1 MTSTRRVFDRGRL
14 TIVVSLVGI
23 ALFGG
28 IAWAAF
34 GVMAVQDVGEP
45 LADVRMGRDLRA
57 FTSAGELAATRSGA
71 ELYNHNAAVYVTTGA
86 SRYVNPPWYAMAMI
100 PLSWIPFV
108 WLYPLW
114 TGAGIVIGAFALRK
128 LRMPD
133 PYRVGAVVL
142 LSASGFLAV
151 FYGQNTFFM
160 VAILTLVVL
169 SLEQGSMVVAGVG
182 LAFIGFKPHLLFGIA
197 LWWLADFKRMK
208 AAIASVLGATA
219 VLAIVSALW
228 MPGSWRAFVDAIGDP
243 DVLVMPSKEVSL
255 LSAGRLLFVGYPGV
269 TVVFGVL
276 AFGAIAVALVLAVRR
291 RADDIP
297 YVAALA
303 IVGSLLIAPHAL
315 VYDWLLL
322 VVAGAIAL
330 RAPSVSVR
338 EIAVVGSLL
347 AVAIPIG
354 DILTELQLDAFDRAV
369 HLAPL
374 VLLGVFVWAVH
385 RGGVFS
391 PPRVVVQ
398 AAP

>member
-1 MTSTRRVFDRGRL
+1 MTANRRSFDRGRL
-14 TIVVSLVGI
+14 TIVVSLVGV

-57 FTSAGELAATRSGA
+57 FTSAGELAAMRSGA
-71 ELYNHNAAVYVTTGA
+71 ELYDHEADVYVTTGA

-100 PLSWIPFV
+100 PLSWIPFA

-114 TGAGIVIGAFALRK
+114 TGAGIVIGALAVRK

-142 LSASGFLAV
+142 LSASAFLAV

-169 SLEQGSMVVAGVG
+169 ALEQGSMVVGGVG
-182 LAFIGFKPHLLFGIA
+182 LAFIGFKPHLLLGIA
-197 LWWLADFKRMK
+197 VWWLADFKRMK
-208 AAIASVLGATA
+208 AAIASVLGVTF
-219 VLAIVSALW
+219 VLAIASALW
-228 MPGSWRAFVDAIGDP
+228 MPGSWQAFIDAIGDP
-243 DVLVMPSKEVSL
+243 DVLVLPAKEVSL
-255 LSAGRLLFVGYPGV
+255 LSAGRLLFAGYPGV
-269 TVVFGVL
+269 TVVFGAL
-276 AFGAIAVALVLAVRR
+276 AFGAIAAALVLAVRR
-291 RADDIP
+291 KAADIP

-330 RAPSVSVR
+330 RVPNISLWD
-338 EIAVVGSLL
+338 IAIVGSLL
-347 AVAIPIG
+347 AVVIPIG
-354 DILTELQLDAFDRAV
+354 DILTELQLGAFGRAI

-374 VLLGVFVWAVH
+374 VLLGVFVWGLH
-385 RGGVFS
+385 RGGVLAPS
-391 PPRVVVQ
+391 RVVVQ
-398 AAP
+398 AVP